1 MKVKSVLKSVEVIGG
16 DLSVLNVNCEG
27 VKIDNRK
34 IEKGDIFI
42 ALKGENF
49 DGNAVAEDA
58 LKRGASVVI
67 SDRQSGEG
75 IIQVDNARSAYAL
88 ISKNLYGG
96 ACDKM
101 KIIAVTGTNGKT
113 TTCNC
118 VADIL
123 RSAGKKVGV
132 IGTLGAS
139 VDGEVFDTGMTTPDP
154 DVLHQIF
161 DKMQKSGCEYV
172 VMEASAHA
180 LALDKLDG
188 IKFELGVLTNITEDH
203 LDFFGDM
210 ETYAKAKFRLFEEG
224 RSSRAIICKGK
235 TLGEEFLSLIRV
247 PFETYG
253 LDKGAGTTAKIIR
266 SDISG
271 NHFVC
276 TSGGEDFQV
285 RSPLVG
291 EYNLENLLATIAICK
306 NLGLSNEEIS
316 KGASCTLPVEGRFNV
331 LKMGDSNI
339 VIDFAHT
346 PDGLEKV
353 LTTARGLSK
362 NKLVVIFGCGGNRD
376 RKKRPIMG
384 DIASRLAD
392 VVILTSDNPR
402 FEHPLEIIREIR
414 GGVRGKCTCIADRKR
429 AIEYALK
436 KFCNGET
443 IVIAGKGGE
452 RYQDIGGVK
461 EPYNDFDVVGDFY
474 REKIGGENTLKK
486 SDCDDAQ
493 EKEIE

>member
-1 MKVKSVLKSVEVIGG
+1 MKVKSILKGVEVVGG
-16 DLSVLNVNCEG
+16 DLSVLNNDCTG
-27 VKIDNRK
+27 IKIDNRK

-49 DGNAVAEDA
+49 DGNSVSSDA

-67 SDRQSGEG
+67 SDSQNGEG
-75 IIQVDNARSAYAL
+75 VIQVKNARSAYAL

-139 VDGEVFDTGMTTPDP
+139 VDGEVVDTGMTTPDP

-161 DKMQKSGCEYV
+161 DKMQKRGCEYV

-210 ETYAKAKFRLFEEG
+210 KTYAKAKFRLFERG
-224 RSSRAIICKGK
+224 RTERAIICKGK
-235 TLGEEFLSLIRV
+235 TFSKDLLPLIQV

-253 LDKGAGTTAKIIR
+253 LDEGVDTGAKIIK

-276 TSGGEDFQV
+276 KRGEEEFEV
-285 RSPLVG
+285 RPPLVG
-291 EYNLENLLATIAICK
+291 EYNLENLLASIAICK
-306 NLGLSNEEIS
+306 NFGLSNGQIA

-331 LKMGDSNI
+331 LKMGKSNI

-353 LTTARGLSK
+353 LTTARGLSS

-376 RKKRPIMG
+376 KKKRPIMG
-384 DIASRLAD
+384 EIASRLAD
-392 VVILTSDNPR
+392 VVIVTSDNPR
-402 FEHPLEIIREIR
+402 FEHPLEIIGEIR
-414 GGVRGKCTCIADRKR
+414 GGVRGKCTCIVDRKR

-474 REKIGGENTLKK
+474 REKIAGENPDKNIFEGE
-486 SDCDDAQ
+486 CE